1 MGGLEGADNGKVAH
15 DDDKEGEEDA
25 ADDQDGERYGGGVRG
40 GEDGAGSWLAGEID
54 EFGEICQSKNSFTG
68 FT

>member
-25 ADDQDGERYGGGVRG
+25 TDDQDRERYRGGVRG
-40 GEDGAGSWLAGEID
+40 GEDGAGSWWAG
-54 EFGEICQSKNSFTG
+54 
-68 FT
+68 

>member
-40 GEDGAGSWLAGEID
+40 GKDGAGSWLVGEID

>member
-1 MGGLEGADNGKVAH
+1 MRGFEGADNGKVAH

-25 ADDQDGERYGGGVRG
+25 TDDQDRERYRGGVRG
-40 GEDGAGSWLAGEID
+40 GEDGAGSWWAGEID